1 MGKFKNL
8 ATFVVETQKKF
19 EVLGIMVALN
29 EDIKNHGESSPELE
43 EEIKEFKKELR
54 KAVETHITTVNSIVP
69 TKTAKDAIKESKEMM
84 EKELA

>member
-1 MGKFKNL
+1 MGKFREL

-19 EVLGIMVALN
+19 EILGVMMALN
-29 EDIKNHGESSPELE
+29 EDIKNHEESSPELE

-54 KAVETHITTVNSIVP
+54 KAVETHITAVNNIVP
-69 TKTAKDAIKESKEMM
+69 TKTAKDAVKESKEMM